1 MKFAE
6 DFRGALGITLASAR
20 ANLVPMAVLWALA
33 GVSVGA
39 YYLLTPFREMLEP
52 VVEWLLSPIPEVV
65 RQVHMVQP

>member
-6 DFRGALGITLASAR
+6 GFRGALRIGLASAR
-20 ANLVPMAVLWALA
+20 ANLVPMAVPWALA

-39 YYLLTPFREMLEP
+39 YYLLAPFREMLEP
-52 VVEWLLSPIPEVV
+52 VVEWLLFPIPEVV